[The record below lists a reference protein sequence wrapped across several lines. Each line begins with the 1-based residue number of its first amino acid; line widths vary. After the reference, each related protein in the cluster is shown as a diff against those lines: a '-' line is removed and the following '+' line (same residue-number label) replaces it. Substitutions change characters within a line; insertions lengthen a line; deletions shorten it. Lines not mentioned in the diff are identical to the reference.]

1 MMKKRKFLYLIVGL
15 IILSMI
21 IGYNYMYKEHR
32 NISTE
37 KAEFNTTAEVLI
49 KEYINDLETNINRYL
64 DKIIQLKGTITE
76 VDKESFTLNKV
87 IVCYADSITLS
98 SVENNSSVIVKG
110 RNIGFD
116 ELLEL
121 IKLDQVTIINN

>member
-1 MMKKRKFLYLIVGL
+1 
-15 IILSMI
+15 MI